1 MTTTRPGLVKIDS
14 AAEKAMP
21 AEVLDNLAGALMIGG
36 CLVLQPLLR
45 SCYRRWGAT
54 AEEAARPLPGDER
67 TPQAT
72 VMQTMAVTVH
82 APAVAIWPWLA
93 QIGQER
99 GGLYSYELLENLAR
113 CQMRNADHVEPAWEL
128 QVGDAVRLGPA
139 GYPVYAVVG
148 MAHNKWLL
156 LAAAE
161 FETCRPVPPP
171 EPGATAYVADS
182 WVLYL
187 DEQADG
193 TTRLISRHRLEYAPQ
208 TVANKLMWD
217 WTTEPIGSVMTHRML
232 LGIKERVERAR

>member
-1 MTTTRPGLVKIDS
+1 
-14 AAEKAMP
+14 
-21 AEVLDNLAGALMIGG
+21 
-36 CLVLQPLLR
+36 
-45 SCYRRWGAT
+45 
-54 AEEAARPLPGDER
+54 
-67 TPQAT
+67 
-72 VMQTMAVTVH
+72 MAVTVH
-82 APAVAIWPWLA
+82 APAAAIWPWLA

-113 CQMRNADHVEPAWEL
+113 CQMRNADRVEPAWEL
-128 QVGDAVRLGPA
+128 HVGDAVRLGPK

-148 MAHNKWLL
+148 MARNQWLL

-171 EPGATAYVADS
+171 EPCATAYVADS

-187 DEQADG
+187 DAQADG

-232 LGIKERVERAR
+232 LGIKERVEKAR